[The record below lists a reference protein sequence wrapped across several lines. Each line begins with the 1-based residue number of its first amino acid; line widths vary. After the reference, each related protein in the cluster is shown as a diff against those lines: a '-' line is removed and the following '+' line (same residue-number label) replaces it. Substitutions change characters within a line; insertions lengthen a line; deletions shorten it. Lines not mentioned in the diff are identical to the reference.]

1 MTKRTEALPAPDD
14 DASPATCETGKS
26 PATAS
31 DGEGKGGLPTI
42 SAAGRS
48 EWNTALAVQVM
59 QAVTGGL
66 DPGEPDEGGHLG
78 RRLRA
83 GLAAMQGIEPGDV
96 LEDMAAAQ
104 LVAAHHA
111 AMQAYGRAANPDQP
125 FAVWRESLNQA
136 NRLSRT
142 FAAMLEAL
150 NRHRGKGGQQRVVVE
165 HVTVNEGGQAVV
177 GAVERPGGRGGQ
189 WLKSRRSMPCTRRPG
204 AVRRRDAEPP
214 VSRPRWPMDAAGCTA
229 GSCRGRRAETA
240 LPGSMAFTARRKSG
254 SAKKSMR

>member
-14 DASPATCETGKS
+14 DASPATCETGKA

-165 HVTVNEGGQAVV
+165 HVTVKRGRA
-177 GAVERPGGRGGQ
+177 GGRRRGRATRGEGGQ
-189 WLKSRRSMPCTRRPG
+189 WLKSRRSMPCTRRPVV
-204 AVRRRDAEPP
+204 ARRRGAELP
-214 VSRPRWPMDAAGCTA
+214 VSHPRWPTDDAGCTA
-229 GSCRGRRAETA
+229 GSCPGRRAETA
-240 LPGSMAFTARRKSG
+240 TPGSMATTAQRRSG
-254 SAKKSMR
+254 SARKPMR

>member
-1 MTKRTEALPAPDD
+1 MTKPTDAVPAPGGG
-14 DASPATCETGKS
+14 ASPATGETNTA
-26 PATAS
+26 PAFAS

-48 EWNTALAVQVM
+48 EWNTALVVQIM
-59 QAVTGGL
+59 QACAGGL
-66 DPGEPDEGGHLG
+66 DPAKKGILG
-78 RRLRA
+78 KRLRA
-83 GLAAMQGIEPGDV
+83 ALAVMKGIEPGDI

-111 AMQAYGRAANPDQP
+111 AMQAYGHAAQPDQP

-177 GAVERPGGRGGQ
+177 GAVERPGGRGG
-189 WLKSRRSMPCTRRPG
+189 R
-204 AVRRRDAEPP
+204 
-214 VSRPRWPMDAAGCTA
+214 
-229 GSCRGRRAETA
+229 
-240 LPGSMAFTARRKSG
+240 
-254 SAKKSMR
+254 

>member
-1 MTKRTEALPAPDD
+1 MTVGNGAMPVPIG
-14 DASPATCETGKS
+14 DADGVAETPPPATTDE
-26 PATAS
+26 
-31 DGEGKGGLPTI
+31 DKGGLPTV
-42 SAAGRS
+42 SAAGRGD
-48 EWNTALAVQVM
+48 WNTALAAQVM

-66 DPGEPDEGGHLG
+66 DPGEPDKEGHLG

-83 GLAAMQGIEPGDV
+83 GLAAMQGIESGDV

-142 FAAMLEAL
+142 YAAMLEAL
-150 NRHRGKGGQQRVVVE
+150 NRHRGKGSQQKVTVE

-177 GAVERPGGRGGQ
+177 GAVERPGGRGG
-189 WLKSRRSMPCTRRPG
+189 R
-204 AVRRRDAEPP
+204 
-214 VSRPRWPMDAAGCTA
+214 
-229 GSCRGRRAETA
+229 
-240 LPGSMAFTARRKSG
+240 
-254 SAKKSMR
+254 

>member
-14 DASPATCETGKS
+14 DASPETCETGKA

-42 SAAGRS
+42 SAAGRG
-48 EWNTALAVQVM
+48 EWNDTLAIQIM
-59 QAVTGGL
+59 QACAGGI
-66 DPGEPDEGGHLG
+66 DPDEKDILG
-78 RRLRA
+78 KRLRA

-142 FAAMLEAL
+142 YAAMLEAL
-150 NRHRGKGGQQRVVVE
+150 NRHRGKGSQQKVTVE

-177 GAVERPGGRGGQ
+177 GAVERPGGRGG
-189 WLKSRRSMPCTRRPG
+189 R
-204 AVRRRDAEPP
+204 
-214 VSRPRWPMDAAGCTA
+214 
-229 GSCRGRRAETA
+229 
-240 LPGSMAFTARRKSG
+240 
-254 SAKKSMR
+254 

>member
-1 MTKRTEALPAPDD
+1 
-14 DASPATCETGKS
+14 
-26 PATAS
+26 
-31 DGEGKGGLPTI
+31 
-42 SAAGRS
+42 
-48 EWNTALAVQVM
+48 M

-83 GLAAMQGIEPGDV
+83 ALAVMKGIEPGDI

-111 AMQAYGRAANPDQP
+111 AMQAYGRAAQPDQP

-150 NRHRGKGGQQRVVVE
+150 NRHRGKSGQQTVRVE
-165 HVTVNEGGQAVV
+165 HVTVNEGGQAIV
-177 GAVERPGGRGGQ
+177 GAVETGGRGE
-189 WLKSRRSMPCTRRPG
+189 
-204 AVRRRDAEPP
+204 A
-214 VSRPRWPMDAAGCTA
+214 
-229 GSCRGRRAETA
+229 
-240 LPGSMAFTARRKSG
+240 
-254 SAKKSMR
+254 

>member
-1 MTKRTEALPAPDD
+1 MTQKPTQIRGRSPGLGRTKPTEAVPVPAG
-14 DASPATCETGKS
+14 ETNTA

-31 DGEGKGGLPTI
+31 DGEGKGGLPTV
-42 SAAGRS
+42 SVTGRG
-48 EWNTALAVQVM
+48 EWNDALVVQIM
-59 QAVTGGL
+59 QACAGGL
-66 DPGEPDEGGHLG
+66 DPAKKGILG
-78 RRLRA
+78 KRLRA
-83 GLAAMQGIEPGDV
+83 ALAVMKGIEPGDI

-142 FAAMLEAL
+142 YAALVEAL

-177 GAVERPGGRGGQ
+177 GAVERPGGRGGN
-189 WLKSRRSMPCTRRPG
+189 G
-204 AVRRRDAEPP
+204 
-214 VSRPRWPMDAAGCTA
+214 
-229 GSCRGRRAETA
+229 
-240 LPGSMAFTARRKSG
+240 
-254 SAKKSMR
+254 

>member
-1 MTKRTEALPAPDD
+1 MTVCSEPETLPVVNGEAPPPAPE
-14 DASPATCETGKS
+14 PADM
-26 PATAS
+26 A
-31 DGEGKGGLPTI
+31 GLPTI

-48 EWNTALAVQVM
+48 EWNTALVVQVM

-83 GLAAMQGIEPGDV
+83 ALAVMKGIEPGDV

-142 FAAMLEAL
+142 FAALVEAL

-177 GAVERPGGRGGQ
+177 GAVERPGGRGGN
-189 WLKSRRSMPCTRRPG
+189 G
-204 AVRRRDAEPP
+204 
-214 VSRPRWPMDAAGCTA
+214 
-229 GSCRGRRAETA
+229 
-240 LPGSMAFTARRKSG
+240 
-254 SAKKSMR
+254 

>member
-1 MTKRTEALPAPDD
+1 MTQKPTQIRGRSPGLGRTKPTEAVPVPVG
-14 DASPATCETGKS
+14 ETNTA

-142 FAAMLEAL
+142 FAALVEAL

-177 GAVERPGGRGGQ
+177 GAVERPGGRGGD
-189 WLKSRRSMPCTRRPG
+189 G
-204 AVRRRDAEPP
+204 
-214 VSRPRWPMDAAGCTA
+214 
-229 GSCRGRRAETA
+229 
-240 LPGSMAFTARRKSG
+240 
-254 SAKKSMR
+254 